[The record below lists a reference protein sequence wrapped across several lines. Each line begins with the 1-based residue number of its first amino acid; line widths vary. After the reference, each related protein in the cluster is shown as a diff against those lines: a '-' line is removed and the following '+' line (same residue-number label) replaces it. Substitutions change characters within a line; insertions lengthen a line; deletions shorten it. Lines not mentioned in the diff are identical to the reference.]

1 MANILGY
8 GFRDL
13 RDQADSQITE
23 QLIPVINTAITE
35 TVAFHNE
42 EMDRVLSM
50 FVRRT
55 TEHALRYRTPADA
68 KLQPLDEHGRARKI
82 RVGAQ
87 YDVGFPLQAA
97 GLAEGATDT
106 TRKLETVQ
114 DVSDIT
120 LTMTMADKNWMLD
133 HVLGTLFAVADWTF
147 TDERFGALVVKPLAN
162 GDAITYLGRNG
173 SSATADHNTGQAA
186 TIADV
191 TNPFPGIY
199 TRLTRPM
206 GSNGRVISF
215 VASNL
220 VASIQALGSFYEP
233 PDPNVRAAANTEE
246 LVGTLPAGTPGEVI
260 GYSNRVWIV
269 DWARLPDNYIVSII
283 EGGERPVAMREY
295 EVASLRGF
303 RRAGER
309 NDYPYFETQ
318 FKRDAGFG
326 IWNRVG
332 ADVVEIGDSS
342 YDVPTGYEV
351 PMP

>member
-42 EMDRVLSM
+42 ELDRVLSV
-50 FVRRT
+50 FVKKT
-55 TEHALRYRTPADA
+55 TNHALRYKTPTEAR
-68 KLQPLDEHGRARKI
+68 LQPLDEHGRARKI

-120 LTMTMADKNWMLD
+120 TTMTMADKNWNLD
-133 HVLGTLFAVADWTF
+133 HVLATLFAVADWTY

-173 SSATADHNTGQAA
+173 SVATADHNTGQAA
-186 TIADV
+186 AIDDTN
-191 TNPFPGIY
+191 NPFPGIY
-199 TRLTRPM
+199 SRLTRPM
-206 GSNGRVISF
+206 GSDGRVISF

-220 VASIQALGSFYEP
+220 VSAIEGLGSFHEP
-233 PDPNVRAAANTEE
+233 PDPNIQAAANTEE

-260 GYSNRVWIV
+260 GYTNKVWVV

-295 EVASLRGF
+295 EVAGLRGF

-332 ADVVEIGDSS
+332 ADVMEIGDSS
-342 YDVPTGYEV
+342 YDVPDGYSV

>member
-1 MANILGY
+1 MANLLGY

-23 QLIPVINTAITE
+23 QLIPVINTAIQE

-42 EMDRVLSM
+42 EMNRVLD
-50 FVRRT
+50 VLVKRT
-55 TEHALRYRTPADA
+55 TDHALRYKTPTEGR
-68 KLQPLDEHGRARKI
+68 LQPLDEHGRARKI

-120 LTMTMADKNWMLD
+120 VTMTMADKNWMLD
-133 HVLGTLFAVADWTF
+133 HVLATLFAVADWTF
-147 TDERFGALVVKPLAN
+147 VDERFGSLTVKPLAN
-162 GDAITYLGRNG
+162 GDAQTYLGRNG
-173 SSATADHNTGQAA
+173 QVATADHNTGQAA
-186 TIADV
+186 AIADL

-206 GSNGRVISF
+206 GSTGRVISF

-220 VASIQALGSFYEP
+220 VASVQALSSFFEP
-233 PDPNVRAAANTEE
+233 PNPDIRAAANTEE
-246 LVGTLPAGTPGEVI
+246 LVAALPTGLPGEVI
-260 GYSNRVWIV
+260 GQTNRVWIV

-283 EGGERPVAMREY
+283 EGGERPVALREY

-326 IWNRVG
+326 IWNRTG
-332 ADVVEIGDSS
+332 ADVMEIGDAS

>member
-50 FVRRT
+50 FVKKT
-55 TEHALRYRTPADA
+55 TDHALRYKTPADA

-120 LTMTMADKNWMLD
+120 VTMTMADKNWMLD

-186 TIADV
+186 AIADL

-199 TRLTRPM
+199 SRLTRPM

-220 VASIQALGSFYEP
+220 VASVQGLSSFFEP
-233 PDPNVRAAANTEE
+233 PDPNIRAAVTTEE
-246 LVGTLPAGTPGEVI
+246 LIGTLPAGTPGEVL
-260 GYSNRVWIV
+260 GYANRVWIV

-332 ADVVEIGDSS
+332 ADVVRIGNAS
-342 YDVPTGYEV
+342 YAVPTGYEV

>member
-1 MANILGY
+1 MANLLGY

-35 TVAFHNE
+35 TVEFHNE
-42 EMDRVLSM
+42 EMNRVLDL
-50 FVRRT
+50 FVKRT

-114 DVSDIT
+114 DVSEIT
-120 LTMTMADKNWMLD
+120 VTMTMADKNWMLD
-133 HVLGTLFAVADWTF
+133 HVLATLFATADWTY

-162 GDAITYLGRNG
+162 GDTVTYLGRNG

-186 TIADV
+186 AIADL

-220 VASIQALGSFYEP
+220 VASIQALASFHEP
-233 PDPNVRAAANTEE
+233 PDPNIRVAANAEE
-246 LVGTLPAGTPGEVI
+246 LVGTLPAGTPGDPI
-260 GYSNRVWIV
+260 GYANRVWIV

-332 ADVVEIGDSS
+332 ADVMEIGDAT

>member
-1 MANILGY
+1 MPNIIPY

-13 RDQADSQITE
+13 RDQVDDTINE
-23 QLIPVINTAITE
+23 QLIPVINTAIEE

-42 EMDRVLSM
+42 EMNRVLDV

-55 TEHALRYRTPADA
+55 TEFKLRYKTPTEAR
-68 KLQPLDEHGRARKI
+68 LQPLDEHGRARKI

-106 TRKLETVQ
+106 TRILETVG
-114 DVSDIT
+114 DVAEIT
-120 LTMTMADKNWMLD
+120 STMTMADKNWVLD
-133 HVLGTLFAVADWTF
+133 HVLATLFAVADWTYP
-147 TDERFGALVVKPLAN
+147 DERHGDLTIKPLAN
-162 GDAITYLGRNG
+162 GDAQTYLGRNG

-186 TIADV
+186 AIDDLN
-191 TNPFPGIY
+191 NPFPGIY

-206 GSNGRVISF
+206 GSSGRVMSF

-220 VASIQALGSFYEP
+220 VADIQGLSSFFEP
-233 PDPNVRAAANTEE
+233 PDPNIRAAANTEE
-246 LVGTLPAGTPGEVI
+246 LVGTLPAGTPGEPI
-260 GYSNRVWIV
+260 GYTNRVWIV
-269 DWARLPDNYIVSII
+269 DWPRIPDNYIVSII
-283 EGGERPVAMREY
+283 EGGERPIAMREY
-295 EVASLRGF
+295 EVDRLRGF

-326 IWNRVG
+326 VWSRVA
-332 ADVVEIGDSS
+332 ADVMEIGDSS
-342 YDVPTGYEV
+342 YDVPTGFEV

>member
-1 MANILGY
+1 MANLLGY

-23 QLIPVINTAITE
+23 QLIPVINTAIQE
-35 TVAFHNE
+35 TVEFHNQ
-42 EMDRVLSM
+42 EMDRVLSI

-55 TEHALRYRTPADA
+55 TEHALRYRTPTDA

-120 LTMTMADKNWMLD
+120 VTMTMADKNWMLD
-133 HVLGTLFAVADWTF
+133 HVLGALFADADWTF

-173 SSATADHNTGQAA
+173 STATADHNTGQAA
-186 TIADV
+186 AIADA

-206 GSNGRVISF
+206 GSSGRVFSF
-215 VASNL
+215 IASNL
-220 VASIQALGSFYEP
+220 VASVEALGSFHEP
-233 PDPNVRAAANTEE
+233 PDPNIRAAANTEE
-246 LVGTLPAGTPGEVI
+246 LVGRLPEGLPGEVI
-260 GYSNRVWIV
+260 GYANRVWII
-269 DWARLPDNYIVSII
+269 DWARLPDNYIISVI
-283 EGGERPVAMREY
+283 EGGERPVALREY

-326 IWNRVG
+326 IWNRVA
-332 ADVVEIGDSS
+332 ADVIEIGDAT
-342 YDVPTGYEV
+342 YDVPTGYSV

>member
-23 QLIPVINTAITE
+23 QLIPVINQAITD
-35 TVAFHNE
+35 TVEFHNQ
-42 EMDRVLSM
+42 EMDRVLSL
-50 FVRRT
+50 FVRKT

-120 LTMTMADKNWMLD
+120 VTMTMADKNWMLD
-133 HVLGTLFAVADWTF
+133 HVLATLFAVDDWTF
-147 TDERFGALVVKPLAN
+147 TDERFGVLVVKPLAN

-186 TIADV
+186 AIADL

-199 TRLTRPM
+199 SRLTRPM
-206 GSNGRVISF
+206 GSSGRVFSF

-220 VASIQALGSFYEP
+220 VASVQALGSFHEP
-233 PDPNVRAAANTEE
+233 LDPDIRAAANTEE
-246 LVGTLPAGTPGEVI
+246 LVAALPTGLPGEVI
-260 GYSNRVWIV
+260 GKTNKVWVI

-283 EGGERPVAMREY
+283 EGGERPVALREY

-318 FKRDAGFG
+318 FRRDAGFG
-326 IWNRVG
+326 IWNRVA
-332 ADVVEIGDSS
+332 ADVMEIGDAT

>member
-1 MANILGY
+1 MANLLGY

-23 QLIPVINTAITE
+23 QLIPVINTAIQE
-35 TVAFHNE
+35 TMDFHNE
-42 EMDRVLSM
+42 EMNRVLSL
-50 FVRRT
+50 FVKPT
-55 TEHALRYRTPADA
+55 TEHALRYKTPTDGR
-68 KLQPLDEHGRARKI
+68 LQPLDEHGRARKI

-114 DVSDIT
+114 DVADIT
-120 LTMTMADKNWMLD
+120 NTMTMADKNWMLD
-133 HVLGTLFAVADWTF
+133 HVLATLFAVADWTF

-162 GDAITYLGRNG
+162 GDTVTYLGRNG
-173 SSATADHNTGQAA
+173 SFATADHNTGQAA
-186 TIADV
+186 AIADA

-199 TRLTRPM
+199 SRLTRPM

-220 VASIQALGSFYEP
+220 VASIQGLGSFYEP
-233 PDPNVRAAANTEE
+233 PDPNLRAAANTEE
-246 LVGTLPAGTPGEVI
+246 LVGTLPSSTPGEVI
-260 GYSNRVWIV
+260 GYANRVWIV

-332 ADVVEIGDSS
+332 ADVMEIGDAS
-342 YDVPTGYEV
+342 YDVPDNYSV

>member
-1 MANILGY
+1 MANLLGY

-23 QLIPVINTAITE
+23 QLIPVINTAIQE
-35 TVAFHNE
+35 TVEFHNE
-42 EMDRVLSM
+42 EMNRVLDF

-55 TEHALRYRTPADA
+55 TDHALRYRTPTDA

-114 DVSDIT
+114 DVAEIT
-120 LTMTMADKNWMLD
+120 QTMTMADKNWMLD
-133 HVLGTLFAVADWTF
+133 HVLATLFAVADWTF

-173 SSATADHNTGQAA
+173 LFATADHNTGQAA
-186 TIADV
+186 AIADA

-199 TRLTRPM
+199 SRLTRPM
-206 GSNGRVISF
+206 GSNGRVFSF

-220 VASIQALGSFYEP
+220 VASVQALGSFFEP
-233 PDPNVRAAANTEE
+233 PDPDIRAAANTEE
-246 LVGTLPAGTPGEVI
+246 LVAALPTGLPGEVI
-260 GYSNRVWIV
+260 GKTNRVWII

-283 EGGERPVAMREY
+283 EGGERPVALREY

-332 ADVVEIGDSS
+332 ADVMEIGDAT
-342 YDVPTGYEV
+342 YDVPTDYGV

>member
-1 MANILGY
+1 MANLLGY

-23 QLIPVINTAITE
+23 QLIPVINTAITD

-42 EMDRVLSM
+42 EMDRVLSL
-50 FVRRT
+50 FVKKT
-55 TEHALRYRTPADA
+55 TEHALRYRTPTDA

-120 LTMTMADKNWMLD
+120 ITMTMADKNWMLD
-133 HVLGTLFAVADWTF
+133 HVLATLFADADWTYV
-147 TDERFGALVVKPLAN
+147 DERFGSLVVKPLAN

-186 TIADV
+186 AIADL

-199 TRLTRPM
+199 SRLTRPM
-206 GSNGRVISF
+206 GSSGRVFSF

-220 VASIQALGSFYEP
+220 VASIQGLGSFFDE
-233 PDPNVRAAANTEE
+233 PDPNIRPGANTEE
-246 LVGTLPAGTPGEVI
+246 LTGTFPVGIPGEVV
-260 GYSNRVWIV
+260 GYTNRVWII
-269 DWARLPDNYIVSII
+269 DWPRLPDNYIISVI
-283 EGGERPVAMREY
+283 ETGERPVALREY

-326 IWNRVG
+326 IWNRTG
-332 ADVVEIGDSS
+332 ADVMEIGDAT
-342 YDVPTGYEV
+342 YDVPTDYAV

>member
-23 QLIPVINTAITE
+23 QLIPVINTAIEE

-42 EMDRVLSM
+42 EMNRVLDF
-50 FVRRT
+50 FVKRT
-55 TEHALRYRTPADA
+55 TDHALRYRTPADA

-87 YDVGFPLQAA
+87 YDVGFPLQSA

-120 LTMTMADKNWMLD
+120 VTMTMADKNWMLD
-133 HVLGTLFAVADWTF
+133 HVLATLFKDADWTF
-147 TDERFGALVVKPLAN
+147 EDDRFGALVVKPLAN
-162 GDAITYLGRNG
+162 GDAVTYLGRNG
-173 SSATADHNTGQAA
+173 LAATADHSTGQAA
-186 TIADV
+186 AIADV

-206 GSNGRVISF
+206 GSTGRVISF

-220 VASIQALGSFYEP
+220 VASIQGLSSFFEP
-233 PDPNVRAAANTEE
+233 PDPDIRAAANTEE
-246 LVGTLPAGTPGEVI
+246 LIATGPTGVPGEVI
-260 GYSNRVWIV
+260 GKANRVWIV
-269 DWARLPDNYIVSII
+269 DWSRLPDNYIVSII
-283 EGGERPVAMREY
+283 EGGERPVAMREF
-295 EVASLRGF
+295 EVASLQGF

-332 ADVVEIGDSS
+332 ADVMEIGDAS

>member
-1 MANILGY
+1 MANLLGY

-42 EMDRVLSM
+42 EMDRVMSV
-50 FVRRT
+50 FVKKT
-55 TEHALRYRTPADA
+55 TEHALRYRTPTDA

-114 DVSDIT
+114 DVADIT
-120 LTMTMADKNWMLD
+120 ATMTMADKNWMLD
-133 HVLGTLFAVADWTF
+133 HVLATLFAVADWTY
-147 TDERFGALVVKPLAN
+147 TDDRFGALVVKPLAN
-162 GDAITYLGRNG
+162 GDTVTYLGRNG

-186 TIADV
+186 TIADA

-233 PDPNVRAAANTEE
+233 PDPNLRAAANSEE
-246 LVGTLPAGTPGEVI
+246 LVGTLPAGTPGEAI
-260 GYSNRVWIV
+260 GYANRVWIV

-283 EGGERPVAMREY
+283 EGGERPIAMREY
-295 EVASLRGF
+295 EIAGLRGF

-326 IWNRVG
+326 VWNRIG
-332 ADVVEIGDSS
+332 ADVMEIGDAT

>member
-1 MANILGY
+1 MANLLGY

-35 TVAFHNE
+35 TLAFHNE
-42 EMDRVLSM
+42 EMDRVLSL
-50 FVRRT
+50 FVKKT
-55 TEHALRYRTPADA
+55 TDHALRYRTPTDA

-106 TRKLETVQ
+106 TRQLETVQ
-114 DVSDIT
+114 DVADIT
-120 LTMTMADKNWMLD
+120 STMTMGDKNWILD
-133 HVLGTLFAVADWTF
+133 HILATLFAVADWTF
-147 TDERFGALVVKPLAN
+147 GDDRFGALVVKPLAN
-162 GDAITYLGRNG
+162 GDAQTYLGRNG
-173 SSATADHNTGQAA
+173 SFATADHNTGQA
-186 TIADV
+186 TGIADA

-220 VASIQALGSFYEP
+220 VASIQALGSFFEP
-233 PDPNVRAAANTEE
+233 PDPDIRAAANSEE
-246 LVGTLPAGTPGEVI
+246 LVGTVPAGTPGEVI
-260 GYSNRVWIV
+260 GKANRVWIV

-295 EVASLRGF
+295 EVAGLQGF

-326 IWNRVG
+326 IWNRTG
-332 ADVVEIGDSS
+332 SDVMEIGDAS

-351 PMP
+351 PMA

>member
-1 MANILGY
+1 MPNIIPY

-13 RDQADSQITE
+13 RDQLDETINE

-42 EMDRVLSM
+42 EMNRVLDI
-50 FVRRT
+50 FVKPT
-55 TEHALRYRTPADA
+55 TEYKLRYKTPTEAR
-68 KLQPLDEHGRARKI
+68 LQPLDEHGRARKI

-106 TRKLETVQ
+106 TRILETVG
-114 DVSDIT
+114 DVAEIT
-120 LTMTMADKNWMLD
+120 STMTMADKTWMLE
-133 HVLGTLFAVADWTF
+133 HILATLFAVADWTY
-147 TDERFGALVVKPLAN
+147 TDERHGALVVKPLAN
-162 GDAITYLGRNG
+162 GDAQTYLGRNG
-173 SSATADHNTGQAA
+173 SSATADHNTGQAGA
-186 TIADV
+186 IADL

-199 TRLTRPM
+199 SRLTRPM

-220 VASIQALGSFYEP
+220 VADITGLGDFREP
-233 PDPNVRAAANTEE
+233 ADPNIRLGANSDE
-246 LVGTLPAGTPGEVI
+246 LVGTLPAGTPGEPI
-260 GYSNRVWIV
+260 GYTNRVWIV
-269 DWARLPDNYIVSII
+269 DWPRIPDNYIVSII

-295 EVASLRGF
+295 EVAALRGF

-326 IWNRVG
+326 IWNRTG
-332 ADVVEIGDSS
+332 ADVMEIGDAS
-342 YDVPTGYEV
+342 YDVPTGFEV

>member
-42 EMDRVLSM
+42 EMDRVLSV
-50 FVRRT
+50 FVKKT
-55 TEHALRYRTPADA
+55 TDHALRYRTPADA

-120 LTMTMADKNWMLD
+120 VTMTMADKNWMLD
-133 HVLGTLFAVADWTF
+133 HVLATLFAVADWTY

-162 GDAITYLGRNG
+162 GDAVTYLGRNG

-186 TIADV
+186 GIADL

-199 TRLTRPM
+199 SRLTRPM

-220 VASIQALGSFYEP
+220 VASVQALSSFFEP
-233 PDPNVRAAANTEE
+233 SDPDIRAAANTEE
-246 LVGTLPAGTPGEVI
+246 LIATPPANLPGEVI
-260 GYSNRVWIV
+260 GKANRVWIS

-326 IWNRVG
+326 IWNRTG
-332 ADVVEIGDSS
+332 ADVMEIGDAS

>member
-42 EMDRVLSM
+42 EMDKVMSV
-50 FVRRT
+50 FVKKT
-55 TEHALRYRTPADA
+55 TEHALRYRTPTDA
-68 KLQPLDEHGRARKI
+68 RLQPLDEHGRARKI

-120 LTMTMADKNWMLD
+120 TTMTMADKNWMLD
-133 HVLGTLFAVADWTF
+133 HVLAAMFAVADWTYA
-147 TDERFGALVVKPLAN
+147 DERFGDLVVKPLAN
-162 GDAITYLGRNG
+162 GDTVTYLGRNG

-186 TIADV
+186 TIADA

-206 GSNGRVISF
+206 GSQGRVISF

-233 PDPNVRAAANTEE
+233 PDPNIRAAANSEE
-246 LVGTLPAGTPGEVI
+246 LVGTLPAGTPGEPI
-260 GYSNRVWIV
+260 GYTNRVWIV

-332 ADVVEIGDSS
+332 ADVMEIGDAS
-342 YDVPTGYEV
+342 YDVPTDYGV

>member
-13 RDQADSQITE
+13 RDQADSVITE
-23 QLIPVINTAITE
+23 QLIPEINTAITE
-35 TVAFHNE
+35 TVAFHNQ
-42 EMDRVLSM
+42 EMDRVLSL

-68 KLQPLDEHGRARKI
+68 RLQPLDEHGRARKI

-120 LTMTMADKNWMLD
+120 VTMTMADKNWMLD
-133 HVLGTLFAVADWTF
+133 HVLATLFADADWTF
-147 TDERFGALVVKPLAN
+147 EDERFGALVVKPLAN

-186 TIADV
+186 AIADL

-206 GSNGRVISF
+206 GSSGRVISF

-220 VASIQALGSFYEP
+220 VASVEALTAFKEP
-233 PDPNVRAAANTEE
+233 PDPNVRAAADAEQ
-246 LVGTLPAGTPGEVI
+246 LIGRLPENVPGEVI
-260 GYSNRVWIV
+260 GYANRVWVV
-269 DWARLPDNYIVSII
+269 DWARLPDNYIISII
-283 EGGERPVAMREY
+283 EGGERPVALREY

-326 IWNRVG
+326 IWNRTA
-332 ADVVEIGDSS
+332 ADVMEIGDAT
-342 YDVPTGYEV
+342 YDVPTGYAV